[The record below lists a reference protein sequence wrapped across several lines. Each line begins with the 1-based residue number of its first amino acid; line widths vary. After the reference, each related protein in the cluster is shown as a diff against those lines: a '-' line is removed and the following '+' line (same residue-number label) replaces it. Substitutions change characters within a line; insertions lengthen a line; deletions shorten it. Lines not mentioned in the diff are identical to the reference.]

1 MAVHRR
7 PGDIPR
13 SSVVDVEQ
21 PGVREDE
28 PPGCSLPLNL
38 VDELL
43 GGTVRVGWRK
53 IAWLLRLRTGARRFG
68 KNWEWIQW
76 LAEQIDRH
84 SEARARLVVGAHEA
98 YRDWRA

>member
-1 MAVHRR
+1 
-7 PGDIPR
+7 
-13 SSVVDVEQ
+13 
-21 PGVREDE
+21 
-28 PPGCSLPLNL
+28 LNL

-84 SEARARLVVGAHEA
+84 SEARTRLVVGAHEA